1 LRNASESSERRF
13 SYRAGIDRLGLWEHE
28 RSACAGSVSH
38 FVGQWCYTVDP
49 RDLSVWPF
57 DPFPRQL
64 EFLAWLQDRER
75 RQESGLVEK
84 SRDMGVTWL
93 CCAYALHG
101 WLFRPNF
108 ACGFG
113 SRKLELVDRLG
124 DLDSIIEKV
133 RYMLY
138 GLPRQLVP
146 PGFRRKDHDNL
157 ARLVNP
163 DNGSSVTGE
172 GGDHIGRGGR
182 KTLYFVDE
190 AAFLERPDQVERSL
204 SETTRVRVDVSTPNG
219 PGNPFARKRFGG
231 KVPVFTLHAL
241 DDPRKGPA
249 WYAKRKTELD
259 PVTFAQEV
267 DIDYSASV
275 EGICVPA
282 AWVRAAVGLDLPESG
297 PVVAGLDVAEDG
309 PDRSVLVCRRGP
321 VVRPPVDW
329 GRLNTTQTAWRARDE
344 AVLAGASAVNYDVV
358 GVGAGVR
365 GTWASA
371 DRLPFVP
378 VAVNGGSTP
387 TPTRWPDGRT
397 SKEKFAN
404 LSAELWWLLR
414 CRFERAYEY
423 RELRTRHPAEEMI
436 SIPNHPQ
443 LIAELSSRLY
453 FHTSVGKIALE
464 DKKAMRRRGVKSP
477 DFADALALS
486 FLPPRGSAGVL

>member
-1 LRNASESSERRF
+1 LREQYAKALAAKELGRCRADVVYWLDRYGRTYDNRLPPESR
-13 SYRAGIDRLGLWEHE
+13 
-28 RSACAGSVSH
+28 
-38 FVGQWCYTVDP
+38 
-49 RDLSVWPF
+49 
-57 DPFPRQL
+57 FPRFRPYPKQV
-64 EFLAWLQDRER
+64 EFLRWLAERER
-75 RQESGLVEK
+75 LQQDGLVEK
-84 SRDMGVTWL
+84 SRDAGVTYL
-93 CCAYALHG
+93 CAGYALHG
-101 WLFRPNF
+101 WLFREGF
-108 ACGFG
+108 GAGFG

-124 DLDSIIEKV
+124 DPDSIFEKL
-133 RYMLY
+133 RIMLY
-138 GLPRQLVP
+138 RLPAWMFP
-146 PGFRRKDHDNL
+146 AGFRRDEHDNK

-163 DNGSSVTGE
+163 ANGSTVTGE
-172 GGDHIGRGGR
+172 GGDQIGRGGR
-182 KTLYFVDE
+182 KSIYFVDE
-190 AAFLERPDQVERSL
+190 AAYLEHPESIERSL
-204 SETTRVRVDVSTPNG
+204 SNTTNVRVDVSTPNG
-219 PGNPFARKRFGG
+219 PGNPFATKRFGG
-231 KVPVFTLHAL
+231 AVPVFTLHWK
-241 DDPRKGPA
+241 DDPRKTQA
-249 WYAKRKTELD
+249 WYDDFKRRKGA
-259 PVTFAQEV
+259 VTTAQEL

-282 AWVRAAVGLDLPESG
+282 AWVRAAVGLGLPESG

-321 VVRPPVDW
+321 VVRDPVDW

-378 VAVNGGSTP
+378 VAVNGGSAP
-387 TPTRWPDGRT
+387 TPTRWPDGKT

-423 RELRTRHPAEEMI
+423 RELGTRHPAEEMI

-464 DKKAMRRRGVKSP
+464 DKKAMRKRGVKSP